1 MSQSGSMGA
10 NTQTKLIK
18 SRVKMKIWEAWRR
31 WVVENIERMYEIKRV
46 RKRQIKRWREDLLQS
61 GERQK
66 KRVRRRNKPGSRMKT
81 ERFLLNQNDV
91 RKQFWWIGFFAVC
104 LFIPPLYQMRRLWD
118 CNWFNFGDNCR
129 EWCISHQS
137 PNTFWSP
144 KNSICYSDTWRV
156 SLLGRRWDC
165 DVMSFSMRRHVNN
178 CPKAKKK
185 KKKKKKK

>member
-1 MSQSGSMGA
+1 M
-10 NTQTKLIK
+10 
-18 SRVKMKIWEAWRR
+18 ERR
-31 WVVENIERMYEIKRV
+31 FVTV
-46 RKRQIKRWREDLLQS
+46 WRET
-61 GERQK
+61 K

-156 SLLGRRWDC
+156 SLLGRGWDC

-185 KKKKKKK
+185 KKSSKKKGEDEKRRGKKKTGGF